1 MCLFY
6 ALHYS
11 SYSEQGV
18 GFKFWMDIEQA
29 DFTDWMSFLS
39 SNLIEEI
46 SPNPEA
52 LSANMIQSNSI
63 QSTSENKQN
72 LLSFVKSYI
81 WVISD

>member
-1 MCLFY
+1 MN
-6 ALHYS
+6 
-11 SYSEQGV
+11 
-18 GFKFWMDIEQA
+18 IEQA

-63 QSTSENKQN
+63 QSTLENKQN

-81 WVISD
+81 I